1 MIIYIENPKKST
13 KKKTKKQL
21 FLNELSRMAGYKS
34 IIQKQ
39 FYFYILSS
47 DTSQTLLPPKSTYSV
62 IPAL

>member
-13 KKKTKKQL
+13 KNKPKNNYFKMSL
-21 FLNELSRMAGYKS
+21 AGWQDKS
-34 IIQKQ
+34 TIQKQ